1 MSRHSIELSL
11 KLRPATNKNSSVFKI
26 TDSNAI
32 LIGDKK
38 FNYLSYILQGS
49 DQSQAYRALGERL
62 VNALR
67 EGYNCSLLAYGQ
79 TGSGKTYSM
88 LGPPGSLTES
98 ALSQSCDGVP
108 EDWGVLPRIML
119 HILRDG
125 SFGKMHASAI
135 EVYLDVAYDLLDDRK
150 PLRVGGTRS
159 NAPPSQ
165 YMEKQKDGSIKME
178 RAHPS
183 SCDCFK
189 CFQKQSQASSRSKT
203 AQNSSTPA
211 SGDKDSSHYDK
222 FSTSGE
228 TRWAMNKPEDVARL
242 SRTIEITRTAQGHLL
257 NARSSRSHC
266 LVSLY
271 LTSKSKATVTETQ
284 FLFVDL
290 AGSER
295 IEKSGV
301 TGDRATEATCINSS
315 LTTLGRVIKALGTP
329 GTTKSHIPYRDSTL
343 TMLLS
348 SAFGG
353 KSCTSVVI
361 NASSDEEH
369 VNETIS
375 SLHFGERLVKVKNK
389 ATVVTS
395 SDLNYETQL
404 LKIQI
409 KELKEEL
416 ALLER
421 NGRGAHFGSTVPITE
436 QRSFNENRFKYE
448 KLYNE
453 SCAIQTEIAELLS
466 KGMEK
471 KGSRHLALIAK
482 YEQTKFNAD
491 NIRDIIERQKTIPD
505 FWYAPTPWFNKKS
518 SELKELETRLGQL
531 H

>member
-1 MSRHSIELSL
+1 
-11 KLRPATNKNSSVFKI
+11 
-26 TDSNAI
+26 
-32 LIGDKK
+32 
-38 FNYLSYILQGS
+38 
-49 DQSQAYRALGERL
+49 
-62 VNALR
+62 
-67 EGYNCSLLAYGQ
+67 
-79 TGSGKTYSM
+79 
-88 LGPPGSLTES
+88 
-98 ALSQSCDGVP
+98 
-108 EDWGVLPRIML
+108 
-119 HILRDG
+119 
-125 SFGKMHASAI
+125 
-135 EVYLDVAYDLLDDRK
+135 
-150 PLRVGGTRS
+150 
-159 NAPPSQ
+159 
-165 YMEKQKDGSIKME
+165 
-178 RAHPS
+178 
-183 SCDCFK
+183 
-189 CFQKQSQASSRSKT
+189 
-203 AQNSSTPA
+203 
-211 SGDKDSSHYDK
+211 
-222 FSTSGE
+222 
-228 TRWAMNKPEDVARL
+228 
-242 SRTIEITRTAQGHLL
+242 
-257 NARSSRSHC
+257 
-266 LVSLY
+266 
-271 LTSKSKATVTETQ
+271 
-284 FLFVDL
+284 
-290 AGSER
+290 
-295 IEKSGV
+295 
-301 TGDRATEATCINSS
+301 
-315 LTTLGRVIKALGTP
+315 
-329 GTTKSHIPYRDSTL
+329 
-343 TMLLS
+343 MLLS

-369 VNETIS
+369 LNETIS